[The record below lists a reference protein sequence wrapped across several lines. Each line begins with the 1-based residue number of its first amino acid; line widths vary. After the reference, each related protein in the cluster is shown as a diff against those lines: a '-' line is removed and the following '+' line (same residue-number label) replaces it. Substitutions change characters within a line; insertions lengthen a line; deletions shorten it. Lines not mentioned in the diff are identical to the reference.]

1 MVKAILV
8 TIIFGF
14 SLLWLPAQV
23 LADTPAPTTPVAAS
37 STACPKGRQCLD
49 NPLKMK
55 DLTVTSLIGTIIKAA
70 LGIIGSITL
79 LMLVWGG
86 FLWLTSAGNDE
97 RIQKGTQTMLW
108 AVIGLAVVFSSYFLL
123 TTYLNL
129 LTGTK

>member
-8 TIIFGF
+8 TIFFGV

-23 LADTPAPTTPVAAS
+23 FADTPAPTTPVATS
-37 STACPKGRQCLD
+37 STTCPKGRQCLE

-55 DLTVTSLIGTIIKAA
+55 DLTIPSLIGTIIKVA
-70 LGIIGSITL
+70 LGVIGSITL

-97 RIQKGTQTMLW
+97 RVQHGTQTMLW
-108 AVIGLAVVFSSYFLL
+108 AVIGLAVVFSSYFLI

-129 LTGTK
+129 LTGAK

>member
-1 MVKAILV
+1 MVKTVLFILL
-8 TIIFGF
+8 FGISLF
-14 SLLWLPAQV
+14 SLPAFV
-23 LADTPAPTTPVAAS
+23 LADTPTPTTPQTQAS
-37 STACPKGRQCLD
+37 TTCPSGRLCLS
-49 NPLKMK
+49 NPLQQKN
-55 DLTVTSLIGTIIKAA
+55 LTVPSLIGTIIKAA

-97 RIQKGTQTMLW
+97 RIQQGTQTMLW

-123 TTYLNL
+123 TTYVNL